1 MAPNETADYICRQ
14 LQTMQA
20 ERAPHENVWRRC
32 FEYTYPERGD
42 GLNGDVVDAQTAQ
55 RKKADLMDD
64 TAADGARLLT
74 SSVLSGMTPAN
85 AVWFALDVG
94 DESDEERRWLDEVG
108 ELLWENIHSSNYDAA
123 KFEAVLDSV
132 CCGWFVLYID
142 EDRER
147 GGLHFQQWPIAQCYI
162 GSTRQGGRVDKVF
175 RRFKLT
181 AEQAVR
187 EYGEGSL
194 SDKVLQDA
202 REKPQT
208 PHEFVHAIYPRTDYT
223 PGARMAKN
231 LPFASCHVELSTKK
245 MVRESGYEEFP
256 CSVPRWMQL
265 PNSCYAVG
273 PVSAA
278 LPTIAT
284 LNEMLRMEMVAVGR
298 AAAGVYVA
306 EDDGVLNPRTVKV
319 RGGTVIV
326 ANSVNSIKELPT
338 GADFNVTFSKADQ
351 MRAQIRRML
360 MADQLQP
367 HDGPAMT
374 ATEVH
379 VRVALIRQLLGPLF
393 GRFQTEDLAPT
404 VERVFGLAYR
414 AGILP
419 PAPPS
424 LDGMPF
430 SVRYQSPLARAQKLE
445 DVTAIER
452 LMANAGAMA
461 AGGKPEALDLID
473 ADEAMRAMGKG
484 LGAPADVIRSEKA
497 VAELRKQQQ
506 EQQAQAQQAQQAQQ
520 MQTMAADASFK
531 RAATA

>member
-14 LQTMQA
+14 VQAMQA
-20 ERAPHENVWRRC
+20 ERAPHETVWRRC

-42 GLNGDVVDAQTAQ
+42 GLNGDIVDAQTAQ

-94 DESDEERRWLDEVG
+94 DESDEERRWLDDVA

-187 EYGEGSL
+187 EYADDIDRL
-194 SDKVLQDA
+194 SPAIKEDA

-208 PHEFVHAIYPRTDYT
+208 PHEFAHAIYPRTDYT

-231 LPFASCHVELSTKK
+231 LPFASCHVEMSTKTL
-245 MVRESGYEEFP
+245 VRESGYEEFP

-265 PNSCYAVG
+265 PNSPYAVG

-326 ANSVNSIKELPT
+326 ANSVNSIKELPA

-419 PAPPS
+419 PVPES
-424 LDGMPF
+424 LRDMPF

-452 LMANAGAMA
+452 LVANAGAMA

-473 ADEAMRAMGKG
+473 ADEAMRQMGKG
-484 LGAPADVIRSEKA
+484 LGAPADVIRSKKA
-497 VAELRKQQQ
+497 VAALRQQQQ
-506 EQQAQAQQAQQAQQ
+506 EQQAQAQQQQVQS
-520 MQTMAADASFK
+520 MAADAAFK